1 MLASAPYALLF
12 WISRVICPTALHASV
27 YLKANKDY
35 NNEFS
40 EDGKI
45 LKVGRSPEVSWR
57 QSHLAP
63 LTAFFSRGGN
73 ILFQIS
79 GGGGRL
85 RGGAYAPPVLKQGM
99 HCICTLCP
107 TVPHA
112 TGQLRFIIS
121 VIFYIW
127 IFIWSH
133 FLRLILT
140 LVFLFFFYSCRVNE
154 V

>member
-27 YLKANKDY
+27 YLKANKDF

-57 QSHLAP
+57 LPHLAS

-73 ILFQIS
+73 ICPTCFET
-79 GGGGRL
+79 GD
-85 RGGAYAPPVLKQGM
+85 AYA
-99 HCICTLCP
+99 HCP
-107 TVPHA
+107 TAPHA

-121 VIFYIW
+121 VIIYIW
-127 IFIWSH
+127 NFIWSH

-140 LVFLFFFYSCRVNE
+140 LVFYFFSIRVGWTKYKSTND
-154 V
+154 

>member
-27 YLKANKDY
+27 YLKANKDF

-57 QSHLAP
+57 LPHLAS

-73 ILFQIS
+73 ICPTCFET
-79 GGGGRL
+79 GDAR
-85 RGGAYAPPVLKQGM
+85 
-99 HCICTLCP
+99 ICTL
-107 TVPHA
+107 PHGSA
-112 TGQLRFIIS
+112 RHWSIEVYYQCYFLYLDFHLVSLFKINS
-121 VIFYIW
+121 NAC
-127 IFIWSH
+127 IFI
-133 FLRLILT
+133 F
-140 LVFLFFFYSCRVNE
+140 FLFV
-154 V
+154 